1 MGLESKLS
9 GGGAVIVAIVLAL
22 FVTTWRVSYNAEN
35 ASRWVAHTHEL
46 LHSLSRIRS
55 YTLQVELATQNFRI
69 TGYETYL
76 IARDQ
81 AIGEREQLLASLK
94 DKLSDNKEQLVRL
107 GKIDDVIRLRINI
120 SREIERIRKESGEA
134 AASAYVKQAPLE
146 DTRNSLYNTL
156 DAMESSER
164 SLLAMRQSAQ
174 DSFNRVLFFLEIIM
188 GLSLVILL
196 TGIYVFILKQFERL
210 NKENKIIVEN
220 SERTVS
226 ILSAIGDA
234 VIVTDVNNIITK
246 VNSVAVDMCE
256 RKESD
261 VLGEDI
267 NNVFICIN
275 EVGGEIEK
283 ITDIS
288 LLKGG
293 GCSDSHFYLEQSSGN
308 RIDISIR
315 MTVLYHSMEEQRDIV
330 YVLRDVTEQRHAE
343 HEMQEKTAQ
352 LEYNVEDKT
361 HRWQESQKHLQD
373 MLASIPMLIAY
384 VNSERKYVYVNE
396 QYRLR
401 FAPELESLSGLY
413 VEDVLGDERYAIACP
428 LITKALKGVAQHY
441 DWQPFPN
448 VWQHIGYYPKAEGEE
463 ILGYY
468 VLGMDITELKISE
481 ARIQTL
487 NLELSERVRELEHL
501 SKALRT
507 LSAGNKTMLR
517 AKNESEL
524 LDNMCKAIVDAGRY
538 KMAIIWFK
546 GERQD
551 LPIYPAAQS
560 GFPGG
565 MAALESLKHRLVN
578 SVNDSS
584 VTPRAIQSGQVQLS
598 RNMVADPNY
607 SKWRDQLD
615 GAISSISCP
624 LTVEGSV
631 VGALT
636 IYDSDINAFSEGEI
650 NILTESSEDLAFG
663 IAMLRAQ
670 IDREKSRVAI
680 QHMMRYDALTG
691 LANVFL
697 FEQFLSEKIALCIQ
711 TDTPVTTF
719 QFNIE
724 RLSEINDA
732 LGFRH
737 GDEVLC
743 EFATR
748 LQSIF
753 KENAMVARIRGDEFA
768 VALVGKDVH
777 SALLCIESCFEILR
791 QPYHIA
797 DLSIDVASRVGIASF
812 PQHGEHASEL
822 LRSMSKAVYQSKR
835 RGEQV
840 SVFNPGLPQVEMEKL
855 AMVGE
860 LRRAIDNKEFVL
872 YLQPKLRLSDMQV
885 AGAEVLI
892 RWEHPSLGLLGPGR
906 FIHLAEQTGLIKPL
920 TELIVQLTLSLLNQW
935 THDKSLM
942 PLAVNLSARNLR
954 DDALPEKIIS
964 WLNEYGVNPEM
975 LEFEI
980 TESSIMEEPE
990 QSMLLLH
997 AMKNVNFALYIDD
1010 YGTGY
1015 SSLKYIQQLPVDY
1028 IKIDQSFV
1036 TYMVEDESSRLIVQS
1051 TIELVKGLGRKTVAE
1066 GVESFAVL
1074 QQLKALGC
1082 DYAQGYFIAKP
1093 MPAKQFQSWVS
1104 EFDSGMLSFH
1114 PDPNHVAH
1122 R

>member
-1 MGLESKLS
+1 MGLESRLY
-9 GGGAVIVAIVLAL
+9 GGGAVILAIVLTL
-22 FVTTWRVSYNAEN
+22 FVTTWRVSYDAEN

-46 LHSLSRIRS
+46 LHSLSRIRG
-55 YTLQVELATQNFRI
+55 YTLQVELATQNFRL

-76 IARDQ
+76 IERDQ
-81 AIGEREQLLASLK
+81 ALGERESLLASLK
-94 DKLSDNKEQLVRL
+94 KKLSDNEEQLVRL
-107 GKIDDVIRLRINI
+107 GKVDNVIRLRVNI
-120 SREIERIRKESGEA
+120 SHEIERIRRESGEA
-134 AASAYVKQAPLE
+134 AATAYVKQVPLE

-156 DAMESSER
+156 DTMESSER
-164 SLLAMRQSAQ
+164 ALLSKRQSAQ
-174 DSFNRVLFFLEIIM
+174 DSFNRTLFFLEIIM
-188 GLSLVILL
+188 GLSLLILL
-196 TGIYVFILKQFERL
+196 FGMYMLMLKQYERL
-210 NKENKIIVEN
+210 RKENRIILEN
-220 SERTVS
+220 YEKTVS
-226 ILSAIGDA
+226 ILSALGDA
-234 VIVTDVNNIITK
+234 VIVTDVNHIITK
-246 VNSVAVDMCE
+246 MNRVAAEMCE

-261 VLGEDI
+261 VLGEEI
-267 NNVFICIN
+267 NSVFICIDEFSG
-275 EVGGEIEK
+275 EVRQ
-283 ITDIS
+283 IS
-288 LLKGG
+288 DVSLTEGTLYP
-293 GCSDSHFYLEQSSGN
+293 DSRIYLEQSSGN

-315 MTVLYHSMEEQRDIV
+315 MTSLYHSTEELRDIV

-352 LEYNVEDKT
+352 LESNVEDKT

-396 QYRLR
+396 QYRMR
-401 FAPELESLSGLY
+401 FAPEWESLSGLY
-413 VEDVLGDERYAIACP
+413 VKDVLGEERYAIACP
-428 LITKALKGVAQHY
+428 LITKVLKGVAQHY
-441 DWQPFPN
+441 DWQPFPD
-448 VWQHIGYYPKAEGEE
+448 VWQHIGYYPKTEGDE
-463 ILGYY
+463 IIGYY
-468 VLGMDITELKISE
+468 VLGMDITEQKIAE
-481 ARIQTL
+481 DRIRTL
-487 NLELSERVRELEHL
+487 NFELSERVRELEHL

-517 AKNESEL
+517 ARNESEL

-546 GERQD
+546 GECQD

-607 SKWRDQLD
+607 SKWRDQLN

-624 LTVEGSV
+624 LTVEGNV

-636 IYDSDINAFSEGEI
+636 IYDSDVNAFSAGEI
-650 NILTESSEDLAFG
+650 SILTESSEDLAFG

-697 FEQFLSEKIALCIQ
+697 FEQFLSEKIALCMQ
-711 TDTPVTTF
+711 TDTPVTAF

-743 EFATR
+743 EFAMR
-748 LQSIF
+748 LQSVF

-768 VALVGKDVH
+768 VVLVGEDIH
-777 SALLCIESCFEILR
+777 SALLCLESYLEILM

-797 DLSIDVASRVGIASF
+797 DLSIDVASRVGVASF
-812 PQHGEHASEL
+812 PQHGENASEL

-860 LRRAIDNKEFVL
+860 LRRAIDNNEFVL

-892 RWEHPSLGLLGPGR
+892 RWEHPNLGLLGPGR

-920 TELIVQLTLSLLNQW
+920 TELIVQLTLSLLSQW
-935 THDKSLM
+935 THDNILM

-964 WLNEYGVNPEM
+964 WINEYGVNQGM

-997 AMKNVNFALYIDD
+997 AMKNVNFSLYIDD

-1036 TYMVEDESSRLIVQS
+1036 TYMAEDESSRLIVQS

-1066 GVESFAVL
+1066 GVESLAVL

-1104 EFDSGMLSFH
+1104 EFDSGMLSVH
-1114 PDPNHVAH
+1114 PDSNHVAH